1 MHTLHCDCER
11 KVEQKNGEGVDHKS
25 PILPSSDTPEPQ
37 HHTGYNIPSPQQ
49 CYTLY
54 CNNVTHYTATMLHII
69 LQQCYI
75 LDRVYQNRGILY
87 PHSARHTN
95 IYVTKT
101 HCHPKTHGRNCVSH
115 QPALYLATLSSNIY
129 VCCMIV

>member
-1 MHTLHCDCER
+1 
-11 KVEQKNGEGVDHKS
+11 
-25 PILPSSDTPEPQ
+25 
-37 HHTGYNIPSPQQ
+37 
-49 CYTLY
+49 
-54 CNNVTHYTATMLHII
+54 MLHII

-75 LDRVYQNRGILY
+75 LDQVYQNRGILY

-115 QPALYLATLSSNIY
+115 QPALYLATLSSNICMLY
-129 VCCMIV
+129 DCMIYTYNICLWYHGTQVVGVLRSTLGETDSGANRVAPKN